1 MRTAALLLLLASC
14 GGKGDDKAEPKTVDK
29 GSAASNPTDV
39 VKPTAG
45 FEKLKV
51 TRDGKPVAMTRAFIK
66 RVSPD
71 QWRLMVSD
79 KEGSCEEL
87 ISGVTNSIPGA
98 THFVT
103 TLRRRLAADGSQQ
116 IFLTDLWTA
125 GHPTK
130 ATFSTARIT
139 TPTDKGTNVEV
150 ELAKVT
156 DDDAGK
162 LLVAEGTFI
171 AHGCGDQPPDGAGV
185 PKDSH
190 VSAAS
195 ITVAGKKLELA
206 SATVTGEDL
215 VLSTGQKDC
224 SGVWPWAQVTLQ
236 RAYGNWTLSGTWFDK
251 DRTAS
256 GGGTPDPVK
265 DLKVTLGAQ
274 GSGKDGPTMAIT
286 IAGSATI
293 EGYPIQLDGTIEAI
307 DCPRPKQR

>member
-1 MRTAALLLLLASC
+1 VRIPLLILLAAC
-14 GGKGDDKAEPKTVDK
+14 GSKSDDKPNAVDK
-29 GSAASNPTDV
+29 GSAAEPDV

-45 FEKLKV
+45 FEKLTV
-51 TRDGKPVAMTRAFIK
+51 TRDGKPVRMSRAFIK

-98 THFVT
+98 THLVT
-103 TLRRRLAADGSQQ
+103 TLRRRLAPDGTQQ

-162 LLVAEGTFI
+162 MVVAEGTFI

-195 ITVAGKKLELA
+195 ITVAGKKLDLA
-206 SATVTGEDL
+206 SATVTGDDL
-215 VLSTGQKDC
+215 VFSTGPKDC
-224 SGVWPWAQVTLQ
+224 SGVWPWAQVTLK
-236 RAYGNWTLSGTWFDK
+236 RASGNWTLSGTWFDK
-251 DRTAS
+251 DHSA
-256 GGGTPDPVK
+256 PA

-274 GSGKDGPTMAIT
+274 GSGKDGPTMAVA
-286 IAGSATI
+286 IAGTATI
-293 EGYPIQLDGTIEAI
+293 DGYAIQLDGTIEAI
-307 DCPRPKQR
+307 DCPKAKQR

>member
-1 MRTAALLLLLASC
+1 MLLPLAAC
-14 GGKGDDKAEPKTVDK
+14 GGKGEDKPAPQP
-29 GSAASNPTDV
+29 GSAAVETDL

-45 FEKLKV
+45 FEKLSV
-51 TRDGKPVAMTRAFIK
+51 TRDGKPVQMTRAFIK

-103 TLRRRLAADGSQQ
+103 TMRRRLAPDGSQQ

-125 GHPTK
+125 GHPTT

-156 DDDAGK
+156 DEDQGK

-171 AHGCGDQPPDGAGV
+171 AHGCGDQPPDGAGI
-185 PKDSH
+185 PKDTH
-190 VSAAS
+190 VSAAT
-195 ITVAGKKLELA
+195 ITVAGKKLDLA
-206 SATVTGEDL
+206 GATATGDDV
-215 VLSTGQKDC
+215 VLSTAPKDC
-224 SGVWPWAQVTLQ
+224 SGTWPWAQVTLER
-236 RAYGNWTLSGTWFDK
+236 RAGAWTLSGTWFDK
-251 DRTAS
+251 PYSAPAKELTAAF
-256 GGGTPDPVK
+256 
-265 DLKVTLGAQ
+265 GAQ

-286 IAGSATI
+286 VGGTAVI
-293 EGYPIQLDGTIEAI
+293 EGYPVQLDGTIEAI
-307 DCPRPKQR
+307 DCPKPKR